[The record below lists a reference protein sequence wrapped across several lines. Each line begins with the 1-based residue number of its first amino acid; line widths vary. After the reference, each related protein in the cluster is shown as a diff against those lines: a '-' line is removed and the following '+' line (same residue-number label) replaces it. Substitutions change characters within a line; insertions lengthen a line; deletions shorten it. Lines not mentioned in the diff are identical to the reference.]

1 MLPAAQHAAAV
12 VLFSFEIQSYFS
24 ASNVYQQIYKE
35 LEAKLVKNRKVTL
48 LLRHLDIENSRL
60 EANRRE
66 SSLNCTLFSD
76 FSLPPLCYA
85 LWIKIQ
91 AGSFQYLNVGG
102 AELPSDF

>member
-1 MLPAAQHAAAV
+1 MRSALPAAQHAAA

-60 EANRRE
+60 ENI
-66 SSLNCTLFSD
+66 SQIVQIWQ
-76 FSLPPLCYA
+76 
-85 LWIKIQ
+85 LW
-91 AGSFQYLNVGG
+91 
-102 AELPSDF
+102 